1 MQLNIMLVT
10 SADKQK
16 NTIVEGIKQSG
27 FSVTSI
33 LGVMDDL
40 YVNVEMSDP
49 DCIIIDLKNPNSEY
63 LEQIR
68 KVNRELP
75 KPVVMFSESAEYDV
89 IEEVVKS
96 GVHAYIVDGLDLN
109 RIKPIVETA
118 MLRFNEFQKLRNQL
132 NEAQTSLKDR
142 KNIDIAKGLLMEHK
156 NMSESEAYK
165 KLRKM
170 AMDQNKKMGE
180 IAENVISMFRLL
192 S

>member
-1 MQLNIMLVT
+1 MLVT